1 MEFKE
6 IDFYLESITESY
18 RNTKLVKKGIHSNLV
33 YHIRQNSSQKYYEY
47 RTDKIGKSKSFLRC
61 SIGKCSA
68 RLSVLVES
76 NVKWPKK
83 TFFYLNGLDGGECRK
98 MYPRLV
104 FGVVGGT
111 A

>member
-1 MEFKE
+1 ME
-6 IDFYLESITESY
+6 ESEDAYMTP
-18 RNTKLVKKGIHSNLV
+18 
-33 YHIRQNSSQKYYEY
+33 
-47 RTDKIGKSKSFLRC
+47 
-61 SIGKCSA
+61 
-68 RLSVLVES
+68 LVES
-76 NVKWPKK
+76 NVKWPKI

>member
-1 MEFKE
+1 MVVRLFSDEKGE
-6 IDFYLESITESY
+6 GYEKPPLNGALYAAIYVYLNPFIM
-18 RNTKLVKKGIHSNLV
+18 
-33 YHIRQNSSQKYYEY
+33 
-47 RTDKIGKSKSFLRC
+47 
-61 SIGKCSA
+61 
-68 RLSVLVES
+68 VES